1 MMYKYSVLLL
11 QVIITLTTATD
22 SSSSDNT
29 CHTTDSVHQSIASLT
44 KLVTDIL
51 TKSSHEIVTNFS
63 KDNNVASLVQF
74 AMMQQMVSGSY
85 LNTGNYPVHCQ
96 ANDNSNESVVITKL
110 DEVEN
115 RLNKK
120 LDEKLDKLTTDMTAI
135 KHILNIT
142 DSTSYPSSSLL
153 HSCEE
158 IKANWPD
165 SPSDYYIIADSNG
178 HARHVYC
185 HMEELCDSKG
195 GWMRV
200 AYLNMS
206 DSTEECPPGFRLY
219 DVNGVRAC
227 GRPQSSPAGY
237 CQSVKFPSY
246 SISYSQV
253 CGRVTGYQYG
263 SPDGIAAAELRNN
276 LNAAYVDGVSLT
288 HGNPRQHIWT
298 FIAGLQENVFYS
310 NGVHECPCA
319 PNSPV
324 TPQSFVGND
333 YFCESGCPGQ
343 FKPGVLYTDPLW
355 DGKQCGEIEKPCC
368 QAPGIPWFHK
378 TFNFPTTDYIE
389 LRVCA
394 NQAVTDEDIPVGF
407 YDIYVK

>member
-1 MMYKYSVLLL
+1 MECK
-11 QVIITLTTATD
+11 VILILY
-22 SSSSDNT
+22 
-29 CHTTDSVHQSIASLT
+29 
-44 KLVTDIL
+44 LVTVLQLGL
-51 TKSSHEIVTNFS
+51 T
-63 KDNNVASLVQF
+63 DNHDDCGTSTLYSMGTLVQL
-74 AMMQQMVSGSY
+74 AMIQQPVNTANM
-85 LNTGNYPVHCQ
+85 NTGNCTTQ
-96 ANDNSNESVVITKL
+96 NEALKKINDKLDSIIADRSKDEEKLNHLITTVENLTNIINNVYNES
-110 DEVEN
+110 DEEF
-115 RLNKK
+115 L
-120 LDEKLDKLTTDMTAI
+120 
-135 KHILNIT
+135 
-142 DSTSYPSSSLL
+142 SYPSSSLV

-178 HARHVYC
+178 NTHRVYC

-206 DSTEECPPGFRLY
+206 NSTEECPPGFRLY
-219 DVNGVRAC
+219 DEKGVRAC
-227 GRPQSSPAGY
+227 GRPESSPAGY

-263 SPDGIAAAELRNN
+263 SPNAIKNLASKN
-276 LNAAYVDGVSLT
+276 LNGAYADGVSLT
-288 HGNPRQHIWT
+288 CGNPRKHIWT
-298 FIAGLQENVFYS
+298 FMAGLQENVFYK
-310 NGVHECPCA
+310 NGHSDCPCA

-333 YFCESGCPGQ
+333 YFCESGSPGQ
-343 FKPGVLYTDPLW
+343 FQYNVLYTDPLW
-355 DGKQCGEIEKPCC
+355 DGKQCGLIEKPCC

-378 TFNFPTTDYIE
+378 TFNLPSTDYIE
-389 LRVCA
+389 FRVCGDEPST
-394 NQAVTDEDIPVGF
+394 NEDIPVGF

>member
-1 MMYKYSVLLL
+1 MMCKDILILY
-11 QVIITLTTATD
+11 LTSILAIGIADNHNATD
-22 SSSSDNT
+22 
-29 CHTTDSVHQSIASLT
+29 C
-44 KLVTDIL
+44 
-51 TKSSHEIVTNFS
+51 
-63 KDNNVASLVQF
+63 
-74 AMMQQMVSGSY
+74 Y
-85 LNTGNYPVHCQ
+85 
-96 ANDNSNESVVITKL
+96 NSPCFQDVI
-110 DEVEN
+110 
-115 RLNKK
+115 KK
-120 LDEKLDKLTTDMTAI
+120 LDDIESKLNQLIPAINTTSDP
-135 KHILNIT
+135 
-142 DSTSYPSSSLL
+142 PSSSLE

-178 HARHVYC
+178 HPRHVYC

-195 GWMRV
+195 GWMKV

-219 DVNGVRAC
+219 DENGVRAC

-253 CGRVTGYQYG
+253 CGRVTGYQHGTTNAIYPHG
-263 SPDGIAAAELRNN
+263 ETNN

-298 FIAGLQENVFYS
+298 FMAAIREAGGSGNNL
-310 NGVHECPCA
+310 CPCA

-324 TPQSFVGND
+324 TPQSFVGSD
-333 YFCESGCPGQ
+333 YFCESGNPGGIQ
-343 FKPGVLYTDPLW
+343 YNILFTDPLW
-355 DGKQCGEIEKPCC
+355 DGEQCGLIEMPCC
-368 QAPGIPWFHK
+368 LSPGIPWFHK
-378 TFNFPTTDYIE
+378 TFNLPTTDYIE
-389 LRVCA
+389 LRVCGDGDTG
-394 NQAVTDEDIPVGF
+394 NEDTPVGF

>member
-1 MMYKYSVLLL
+1 MSIKGSLDLISFTSLIHKKMMYKYSVLLL
-11 QVIITLTTATD
+11 QVIITLTIATD

-29 CHTTDSVHQSIASLT
+29 CQTSSVYR
-44 KLVTDIL
+44 LV
-51 TKSSHEIVTNFS
+51 
-63 KDNNVASLVQF
+63 
-74 AMMQQMVSGSY
+74 
-85 LNTGNYPVHCQ
+85 
-96 ANDNSNESVVITKL
+96 
-110 DEVEN
+110 
-115 RLNKK
+115 KK
-120 LDEKLDKLTTDMTAI
+120 LEEKLDKLTTDMII
-135 KHILNIT
+135 KHMLNNT
-142 DSTSYPSSSLL
+142 DSTTYPSSSLV

-158 IKANWPD
+158 VKANWPH

-206 DSTEECPPGFRLY
+206 DSTENCPPGFRLY
-219 DVNGVRAC
+219 DENGVRAC
-227 GRPQSSPAGY
+227 GRPESSPVDY

-263 SPDGIAAAELRNN
+263 SPDGIDPNRESGEINN
-276 LNAAYVDGVSLT
+276 LNGAYIDGV

-298 FIAGLQENVFYS
+298 FMAGLQEHSFEV
-310 NGVHECPCA
+310 NGQSECPCA

-324 TPQSFVGND
+324 TPQSFIGND
-333 YFCESGCPGQ
+333 YFCESGSPGHWQ
-343 FKPGVLYTDPLW
+343 LNVLYTDPLW
-355 DGKQCGEIEKPCC
+355 DGKQCGLIEKPCC

-378 TFNFPTTDYIE
+378 TFNLPITDYIE
-389 LRVCA
+389 LRVCGD
-394 NQAVTDEDIPVGF
+394 QDVTDEDIPVGF

>member
-1 MMYKYSVLLL
+1 MECK
-11 QVIITLTTATD
+11 VILILY
-22 SSSSDNT
+22 
-29 CHTTDSVHQSIASLT
+29 
-44 KLVTDIL
+44 LVTVL
-51 TKSSHEIVTNFS
+51 QLGLA
-63 KDNNVASLVQF
+63 DNHDDCGTSTLQSMGTLVQL
-74 AMMQQMVSGSY
+74 AMIQQPVNTANM
-85 LNTGNYPVHCQ
+85 NTGNCTTQ
-96 ANDNSNESVVITKL
+96 NEALKNINDKLDSIIADRSKDEEKLNRLITTVENLTTIINNFYNES
-110 DEVEN
+110 DEES
-115 RLNKK
+115 
-120 LDEKLDKLTTDMTAI
+120 LTYT
-135 KHILNIT
+135 
-142 DSTSYPSSSLL
+142 SSSLV

-165 SPSDYYIIADSNG
+165 SPSDNYTIADSNG

-206 DSTEECPPGFRLY
+206 DSTENCPPGFRLY
-219 DVNGVRAC
+219 DENGVRAC
-227 GRPQSSPAGY
+227 GRPESSPVDY

-263 SPDGIAAAELRNN
+263 SPNAIDPRGQTND
-276 LNAAYVDGVSLT
+276 LNAAYIDGVSLT

-298 FIAGLQENVFYS
+298 FMAALQENVFYS

-324 TPQSFVGND
+324 TPQSFVGDD

-343 FKPGVLYTDPLW
+343 FKNGVLYTDPLW
-355 DGKQCGEIEKPCC
+355 DGKQCGLIEKPCC

-378 TFNFPTTDYIE
+378 TFDLPTTDYIE
-389 LRVCA
+389 LRVCGDQETA
-394 NQAVTDEDIPVGF
+394 NEDVPVGF